1 MKTTQPQNSGGTG
14 KYQRATDR
22 FISELPMEIN
32 GSPGVTRNIS
42 ATGVYFETSEE
53 PASGAKVSFTIDVLV
68 NGESLKMVCSGEVV
82 RVDHKEG
89 AVGIAVKLDNS
100 VFAGARTEARS

>member
-1 MKTTQPQNSGGTG
+1 
-14 KYQRATDR
+14 
-22 FISELPMEIN
+22 MEIN
-32 GSPGVTRNIS
+32 GSSGVTRNIS

-53 PASGAKVSFTIDVLV
+53 AAPGAKVSFTIEVLV

-89 AVGIAVKLDNS
+89 RVGIAVKLANSFFADTNNSDNQPD
-100 VFAGARTEARS
+100 A